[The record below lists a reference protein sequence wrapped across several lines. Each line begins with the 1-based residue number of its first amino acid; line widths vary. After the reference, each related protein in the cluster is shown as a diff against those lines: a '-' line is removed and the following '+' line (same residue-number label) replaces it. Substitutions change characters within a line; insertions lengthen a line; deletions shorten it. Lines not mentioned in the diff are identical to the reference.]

1 MVAGARP
8 RQLALALPHAENLS
22 RDDFL
27 EGPGNAAALALVERW
42 PDWSNRVM
50 LLAGP
55 EGGGKS
61 HLASIWSEL
70 AGSRVIS
77 AQALTPE
84 LVPSSL
90 ATGTLAVE
98 DIDRGVVD
106 ERALFHLMNLA
117 RQDDA
122 YVLMTSRRAPS
133 TLAVELRDLMSRL
146 RAVPVIEVAPPD
158 DALLRALIVKLC
170 ADRQML
176 IDENLVSFLTTRIER
191 SFAAAR
197 VAVELLDREGLR
209 LGRPVTRALAAEL
222 LRQAV
227 P

>member
-42 PDWSNRVM
+42 PDWPNRVM